1 MTSPKQ
7 ISPEQLARLLDQQS
21 RALELYAAQWCRSP
35 EDCVQEAFV
44 SLAARIPPP
53 ENEVAWLY
61 RVVRNLAIN
70 AARSNARRTT
80 HERAFPPGSEANFSD
95 PAVVAAHADEVQQL
109 ADHLDSLAPESREI
123 VVLRIWS
130 GLTWDQIAELTK
142 MSSSNAQRKYVKA
155 IEQLGSLMRKNV

>member
-7 ISPEQLARLLDQQS
+7 IPPTRLARLLDQHS
-21 RALELYAAQWCRSP
+21 RALELYASQWCRSP

-44 SLAARIPPP
+44 SLAARVPPP
-53 ENEVAWLY
+53 ENEAAWLY

-70 AARSNARRTT
+70 ASRSAARRDTR
-80 HERAFPPGSEANFSD
+80 ERAVSPESETKFPD
-95 PAVVAAHADEVQQL
+95 PAEAAAHAEQVQKL
-109 ADHLDSLAPESREI
+109 SDHLDSLAPESREV

-130 GLTWDQIAELTK
+130 GLTWDQIAELTA

-155 IEQLGSLMRKNV
+155 IEQLGSLMRNNV